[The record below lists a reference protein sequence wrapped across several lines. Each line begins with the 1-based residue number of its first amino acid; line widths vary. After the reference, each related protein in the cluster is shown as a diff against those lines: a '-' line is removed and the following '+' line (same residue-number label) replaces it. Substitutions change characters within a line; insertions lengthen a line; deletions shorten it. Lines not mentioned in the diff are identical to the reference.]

1 MVTDWLGRLLVRDPE
16 GGIQCQHENRPGGR
30 GRRSLRPTSGLLR
43 ARAVPRRGRHLAA
56 DLQVAATI
64 VYTYGWRTQ
73 SEVLTL
79 ERRQLHLD
87 AGTLRLEPGTTKN
100 DDGRLVHLTREVK
113 ALLQDQLERVDALQR
128 KLGRI
133 VPYLF
138 PYLSGKRRAGQ
149 RRRDFRKAWT
159 AACSAVG
166 LAGRL
171 RHDFRRTAV
180 RNLERAGVP
189 RSQAMKITGHRTEAV
204 YRRYAIVSEADV
216 REAVQKLDGYIHG
229 HSSRGALDERRAT
242 L

>member
-43 ARAVPRRGRHLAA
+43 ARAVLAVGGTSLRISRWRPRSSTPTAGA
-56 DLQVAATI
+56 
-64 VYTYGWRTQ
+64 
-73 SEVLTL
+73 
-79 ERRQLHLD
+79 RRVRSSRWSG
-87 AGTLRLEPGTTKN
+87 ASSISTPSTLRLEPGTTKN
-100 DDGRLVHLTREVK
+100 DDGRLVHLTREVQ

-171 RHDFRRTAV
+171 RHDFRRRAV

-229 HSSRGALDERRAT
+229 DSSRGALDERRAT

>member
-1 MVTDWLGRLLVRDPE
+1 VRSSRWSGASSISTPAR
-16 GGIQCQHENRPGGR
+16 CASNPG
-30 GRRSLRPTSGLLR
+30 
-43 ARAVPRRGRHLAA
+43 PRR
-56 DLQVAATI
+56 
-64 VYTYGWRTQ
+64 
-73 SEVLTL
+73 
-79 ERRQLHLD
+79 
-87 AGTLRLEPGTTKN
+87 TTT
-100 DDGRLVHLTREVK
+100 GRLVHLTREVQ
-113 ALLQDQLERVDALQR
+113 ALLQGQLELVDALQR

-159 AACSAVG
+159 AACSAAG

-204 YRRYAIVSEADV
+204 YRRYAIVSEADL

-229 HSSRGALDERRAT
+229 DSRRGALDERRAT